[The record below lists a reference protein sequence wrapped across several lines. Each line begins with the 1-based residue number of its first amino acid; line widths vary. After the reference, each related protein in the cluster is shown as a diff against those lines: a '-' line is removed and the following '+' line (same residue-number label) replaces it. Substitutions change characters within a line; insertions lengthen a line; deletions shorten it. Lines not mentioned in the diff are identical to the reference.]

1 MRIFLTGAT
10 GFLGSRV
17 AYLLAEAGH
26 TLAALVRPSGNR
38 EAITPY
44 ISQFI
49 VGDVTDPIVLS
60 KAVEGHEA
68 IVHMAADLSHWKRH
82 RDRIY
87 RTNVIGTRV
96 VAEAAKTAGVAILIH
111 VSSVAAVGYA
121 ATDTPVTETTP
132 NNFVPLHL
140 VYHESKRLAE
150 AEAAEAMDD
159 GVRVI
164 IVNPGTLYGPRDLSH
179 PFGHTM
185 LEIAGGKIPGHPTG
199 GLSVTDVD
207 DAASGILLALAK
219 GENGQRYL
227 MTGHNLPYEQI
238 FRRQAEM
245 IGVPYTGHAF
255 PPGLMQLA
263 ARAFE
268 IRSRFTGQEPR
279 LTLDNAKIA
288 PLRMW
293 YDSGKAIRSLGYRFR
308 PLDETFERMIRHYR
322 DAGLLPVG

>member
-26 TLAALVRPSGNR
+26 TLTALVRPSGDR
-38 EAITPY
+38 AAISPY
-44 ISQFI
+44 DSQFI
-49 VGDVTDPIVLS
+49 VGDVTDPVLLS

-68 IVHMAADLSHWKRH
+68 IVHLAADLSHWRRH
-82 RDRIY
+82 RDRIF

-96 VAEAAKTAGVAILIH
+96 VAEAAETAGVAILIH

-121 ATDTPVTETTP
+121 ETSTPIAETAP
-132 NNFVPLHL
+132 NNFIPLRL

-150 AEAAEAMDD
+150 DEAREAIDH
-159 GVRVI
+159 GVRVV
-164 IVNPGTLYGPRDLSH
+164 IVNPGTLYGPRELSH

-185 LEIAGGKIPGHPTG
+185 LELAAHKIPGHPTG

-207 DAASGILLALAK
+207 DAASGILLALTK
-219 GENGQRYL
+219 GRGGERYL
-227 MTGHNLPYEQI
+227 LAGHNLTYEQI
-238 FRRQAEM
+238 FRRQAETV
-245 IGVPYTGHAF
+245 GVVYNGRPLPAA
-255 PPGLMQLA
+255 LMQIA

-268 IRSRFTGQEPR
+268 FGSRFTGKEPR
-279 LTLDNAKIA
+279 MTIDNAKIA

-293 YDSGKAIRSLGYRFR
+293 YDSAKAERELGYSFR
-308 PLDETFERMIRHYR
+308 PLNETFERMARHYR
-322 DAGLLPVG
+322 DAGLL